1 MNIILIK
8 YHQIFI
14 IKRLFRLVI
23 YKIDCFLCNCFLSS
37 KVLYSNQNP
46 KLFFFNFYFE
56 FLNTHI
62 GHFTKLPMITMA
74 LKWHHENIFNK
85 ITILKKIWQSFDIVF
100 CSFDYDHTQMALRL
114 VLPQCKDDGV
124 FVNLKKGSQI
134 LKCKNFLPHWK
145 IFINLVSNN
154 G

>member
-14 IKRLFRLVI
+14 IKRLFSLVI

-85 ITILKKIWQSFDIVF
+85 ITILKKIWQSFEFFVHLIM
-100 CSFDYDHTQMALRL
+100 TTPKW
-114 VLPQCKDDGV
+114 PQDRFFPNVKMMG
-124 FVNLKKGSQI
+124 
-134 LKCKNFLPHWK
+134 FL
-145 IFINLVSNN
+145 
-154 G
+154 